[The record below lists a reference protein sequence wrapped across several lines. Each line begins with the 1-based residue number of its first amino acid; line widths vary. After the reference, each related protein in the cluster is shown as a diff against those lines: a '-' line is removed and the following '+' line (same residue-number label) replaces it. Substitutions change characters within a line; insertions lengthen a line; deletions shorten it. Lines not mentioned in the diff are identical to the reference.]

1 LKGRKPILIDL
12 ANEKERKSAAFLN
25 NSWEQSRNAEEKE
38 SEK

>member
-1 LKGRKPILIDL
+1 MNPIRINL
-12 ANEKERKSAAFLN
+12 ANEKERKSAAFLS